1 MQQFIHLIANIIIP
15 ITKNTRT
22 IIHKDISI
30 VNIIACSRKNSL
42 ELLKLILII
51 SGIYVAIMLIK
62 YMVQVKSKNLRFF
75 LNDYNF

>member
-1 MQQFIHLIANIIIP
+1 MQQFIYLIANIIIP